1 VRKADDCSLTPGQ
14 RAKVRAEA
22 ERALREAG
30 ALGIFPTP
38 VDRIMTVANVEEV
51 PDNVFDDGFL
61 AKMRANAGG
70 AIKSAI
76 SKVIGLFQSK
86 SGLVFINHALMKVKK
101 TFVRLHEA
109 AHGFLPWQRPMY
121 ALVEDCEQAL
131 DSDVAALFD
140 REASVFASEVLFQL
154 ETFIQDAESREF
166 SIWTP
171 VRMSNTY
178 GASIYAAIRQYVSK
192 HNKACAVLV
201 LNMPE
206 LIEGDGFRTTLR
218 RAIESS
224 AFIAQLGRVSW
235 RETFT
240 PDDQIGAMIPIG
252 RKYSGKRQIRLT
264 DANGD
269 KHECIAEAF
278 TQGHQVFVLILVA
291 RALKSTTII
300 LPAAS

>member
-1 VRKADDCSLTPGQ
+1 MRKADDCSLTPGQ